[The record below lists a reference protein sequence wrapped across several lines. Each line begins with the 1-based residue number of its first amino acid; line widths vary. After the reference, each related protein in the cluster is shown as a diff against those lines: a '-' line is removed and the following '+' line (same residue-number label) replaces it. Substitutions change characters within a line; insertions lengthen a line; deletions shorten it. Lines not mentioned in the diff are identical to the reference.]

1 MHATGLVVVLFIT
14 VMLIVGIA
22 CNGPQPATPPEITIA
37 TAVPEPSP
45 TRPSI
50 DGATW
55 ILESI
60 DGQPPI
66 AGTYST
72 LTVNV
77 LESFGFDGCNSFGGR
92 HEPRSLVIKQNGEI
106 SLPPFGGTDRL
117 CVSPPGIKV
126 PSILCVSGKD
136 RSCGG
141 T

>member
-1 MHATGLVVVLFIT
+1 MHTTGLMVVLAIT
-14 VMLIVGIA
+14 VMLTVGIA
-22 CNGPQPATPPEITIA
+22 CNGPQPATLPETAIA

-45 TRPSI
+45 TKPSI
-50 DGATW
+50 GGATW

-92 HEPRSLVIKQNGEI
+92 HEPSITT
-106 SLPPFGGTDRL
+106 TDFPILWLTLRIWPRASYRRRFTAVCCQVQVVL
-117 CVSPPGIKV
+117 ENH
-126 PSILCVSGKD
+126 PSK
-136 RSCGG
+136 
-141 T
+141 

>member
-1 MHATGLVVVLFIT
+1 MHTTGLMVVLAIT
-14 VMLIVGIA
+14 VMLIVSIA

-92 HEPRSLVIKQNGEI
+92 HEP
-106 SLPPFGGTDRL
+106 
-117 CVSPPGIKV
+117 
-126 PSILCVSGKD
+126 SITTTG
-136 RSCGG
+136 CGG
-141 T
+141 ASETLRNAGLLR

>member
-1 MHATGLVVVLFIT
+1 MHTTGLMVVLAIT
-14 VMLIVGIA
+14 VMLIVSIA

-77 LESFGFDGCNSFGGR
+77 LESGGFDGCNSFGGR
-92 HEPRSLVIKQNGEI
+92 HEPSTVAR
-106 SLPPFGGTDRL
+106 
-117 CVSPPGIKV
+117 
-126 PSILCVSGKD
+126 
-136 RSCGG
+136 
-141 T
+141 